1 MVRPTYARL
10 AGAALLACLE
20 SISHLLLCSL
30 LDGSHDDI
38 FKVSINCGLVNLNN
52 LTKQSI
58 TKVRL
63 RVVFNEP

>member
-1 MVRPTYARL
+1 MSTYNCQHNEKRFPYL
-10 AGAALLACLE
+10 YSIFIIAGAASLACQE

-52 LTKQSI
+52 LTK
-58 TKVRL
+58 
-63 RVVFNEP
+63 